1 MGKPISVTTK
11 KLSTIILGKEEESS
25 GDTGEILEHRET
37 TTKYQEECVEDD
49 DLVSSLENTEGH
61 GAVMNSSTAIDMKD
75 SKTRIINEI
84 KNSQTE
90 MRTEIKNSNLEIK
103 NTLLTEMERSQAE
116 IRTEFTEVKQR
127 LADLLSRQSKID

>member
-11 KLSTIILGKEEESS
+11 KLSIIILGKEEESS

-49 DLVSSLENTEGH
+49 DLVSSLKNTEGH

-75 SKTRIINEI
+75 SKTRIIN
-84 KNSQTE
+84 
-90 MRTEIKNSNLEIK
+90 EIKNSNLEIK